1 MYECKMGFE
10 GDEAAG
16 KANVRSALEE
26 ASLQMLSDLRSRCE
40 ELDDALA
47 MLDSTKKEIEGQI
60 NQCFQTIL
68 RTLEERK
75 LVLFYD
81 LESSLQ
87 KRRHIIE
94 ELMKNMEERS
104 QKLTITTELIKQY
117 HIHEKGLFNGERVEK
132 YEETNHEIGRRN
144 AEEQLRSLLAI
155 PVPIHPSTS
164 DILSYFPIDLDKLLS
179 LVKNFGAIG
188 MTSVD
193 SDQTSIVEAKSGG
206 SHVMRCVV
214 NEVYFQKVLAV
225 DSRGRN
231 VSAVNPKEFSV
242 SLTHRPV
249 HMNEVSVIDPESK
262 AESTA
267 LDSSVLIRLKLANPG
282 FYELN
287 VKVLGEHIRNS
298 PYRVHCLPKMGPS
311 AKEWKAVFN
320 ELSEHVEL
328 RRGHLQYIK
337 RSSSELHL
345 PRLPP
350 PPQALAD
357 ALSWNKN
364 GMIFAIGARGRG
376 VSEFACPLGAMFTRD
391 TKLVIVDSNNANV
404 QVFTSSGAFL
414 LRFGEFGS
422 EVGQM
427 VRPTSVA
434 ETINSNYLISDF
446 DLHCIHVFQPSGNYM
461 SRFGQRNL
469 AGPYDIAV
477 DSKGKIFVADLKAC
491 TVCYFKP
498 TGRFLGHFG
507 ARGAADNQFAGPT
520 GIAIDST
527 NRVYVV
533 DSPVHSVKV
542 FDNDGEF
549 LFKFGVN
556 GYEPGCL
563 HLPTRLVFDPHDL
576 LLISDTGNNRVQV
589 FDKEGQ
595 YLWMF
600 TSSLDALND
609 PRDIAILSNDGLIAV
624 VDTGNYCIKAFNL
637 QNRADSNAA
646 ISNENNNAT
655 LAQKLIEQNNLIEKV
670 S

>member
-1 MYECKMGFE
+1 MYKCTMGFE
-10 GDEAAG
+10 GDGAAV
-16 KANVRSALEE
+16 KENVQSALEH
-26 ASLQMLSDLRSRCE
+26 AALQMLSHLRNRCE
-40 ELDDALA
+40 ELDDALV
-47 MLDSTKKEIEGQI
+47 MLDSAKKEMEGQI

-68 RTLEERK
+68 RTLEERR
-75 LVLFYD
+75 LALFSD
-81 LESSLQ
+81 LESSLL
-87 KRRHIIE
+87 KRRHVIE

-104 QKLTITTELIKQY
+104 QKLTVTTELIKQY
-117 HIHEKGLFNGERVEK
+117 YIHEKGFFNGVK
-132 YEETNHEIGRRN
+132 GGKFEETNHEDGRRN
-144 AEEQLRSLLAI
+144 AEEQLRSLLAN

-164 DILSYFPIDLDKLLS
+164 DILSYFPINLDKLLS
-179 LVKNFGAIG
+179 LIKNFGAIG

-193 SDQTSIVEAKSGG
+193 SDQTSIVETGSEG

-214 NEVYFQKVLAV
+214 NEVYFQKVRAV
-225 DSRGRN
+225 DSQGRD
-231 VSAVNPKEFSV
+231 VGVVNPKEFSV

-249 HMNEVSVIDPESK
+249 HMNEVSVIEPESK
-262 AESTA
+262 SLSPP
-267 LDSSVLIRLKLANPG
+267 LDNSVLIRLKLSNPG

-298 PYRVHCLPKMGPS
+298 PYRVHCLPKMGPL

-320 ELSEHVEL
+320 ELSEHAEL
-328 RRGHLQYIK
+328 RRGPLQYIK

-345 PRLPP
+345 PTLPP

-376 VSEFACPLGAMFTRD
+376 VSEFACPQGAMFTRD
-391 TKLVIVDSNNANV
+391 NKLVIVDSNNANV

-414 LRFGEFGS
+414 RRFGEFGS
-422 EVGQM
+422 EAGQM

-446 DLHCIHVFQPSGNYM
+446 DLHCIHVFQPSGSYM

-469 AGPYDIAV
+469 AGPYDVAV
-477 DSKGKIFVADLKAC
+477 DSRGKIFVVDLKAC

-507 ARGAADNQFAGPT
+507 ARGAADNQFTGPT

-527 NRVYVV
+527 DQVYVV
-533 DSPVHSVKV
+533 DSPVHSIKV

-563 HLPTRLVFDPHDL
+563 HLPSRLVFYPHDL

-609 PRDIAILSNDGLIAV
+609 PRDIAILPNDGLIAI

-637 QNRADSNAA
+637 QNRQA
-646 ISNENNNAT
+646 NNAVT
-655 LAQKLIEQNNLIEKV
+655 LKECNDATLTQKPIEQNILIEK
-670 S
+670 SP

>member
-1 MYECKMGFE
+1 MYESKMGFE
-10 GDEAAG
+10 GDGAAG
-16 KANVRSALEE
+16 KENVQSALEQD
-26 ASLQMLSDLRSRCE
+26 SLQMLSDLRIRCE

-68 RTLEERK
+68 RALEERR
-75 LVLFYD
+75 LVLFCD

-87 KRRHIIE
+87 KRRRIIE

-104 QKLTITTELIKQY
+104 QKLTVTTELIKQY

-132 YEETNHEIGRRN
+132 YEETNHEIRRRN
-144 AEEQLRSLLAI
+144 AEEQLRTLLTI
-155 PVPIHPSTS
+155 PVP
-164 DILSYFPIDLDKLLS
+164 
-179 LVKNFGAIG
+179 
-188 MTSVD
+188 
-193 SDQTSIVEAKSGG
+193 
-206 SHVMRCVV
+206 
-214 NEVYFQKVLAV
+214 KVLAI

-231 VSAVNPKEFSV
+231 VDAVNPKEFSV

-267 LDSSVLIRLKLANPG
+267 LDNSVLIRLKLANPG

-298 PYRVHCLPKMGPS
+298 PYRVHCLPKMGS
-311 AKEWKAVFN
+311 AAKEWKAVFN
-320 ELSEHVEL
+320 ELSEHIEL

-337 RSSSELHL
+337 RSSSELYL
-345 PRLPP
+345 PKLPP

-357 ALSWNKN
+357 ALSWHKN
-364 GMIFAIGARGRG
+364 DLIFAIGARGRG
-376 VSEFACPLGAMFTRD
+376 VSEFACPQGAMFTRD

-422 EVGQM
+422 EAGQM

-446 DLHCIHVFQPSGNYM
+446 DLHCIHVFQPSGSYM

-477 DSKGKIFVADLKAC
+477 DSKGKIFVVDLKAC

-507 ARGAADNQFAGPT
+507 ARGAADNQFTGPT

-527 NRVYVV
+527 DRVFVV

-542 FDNDGEF
+542 FENDGEF

-556 GYEPGCL
+556 GPEPGCL
-563 HLPTRLVFDPHDL
+563 HLPTRLAFDPHDL
-576 LLISDTGNNRVQV
+576 LLIIDTGNNRVQV

-595 YLWMF
+595 YLWLF

-609 PRDIAILSNDGLIAV
+609 PRDIAILPNNGLIAV

-637 QNRADSNAA
+637 QNRADNYASM
-646 ISNENNNAT
+646 SNENNNAT
-655 LAQKLIEQNNLIEKV
+655 LAHKPIGQINLIERV